1 MLSSFT
7 GNDYKKA
14 ISCKVH
20 RKSYWIISP
29 TADGNC
35 GLYAFA
41 CALIDAITSNQLI
54 LDPTLFSHFRNI
66 LLVKLPRC
74 GLRDL
79 LESPSA
85 HFEQFRDFLHQEY
98 SRHTLR
104 KLTHWLC
111 NALRQIGYDRY
122 LELLKEEA
130 KVNELLDTTDQ
141 NLNQDRMY
149 IGFEILIPLAHYF
162 KINLGL
168 IAYNANTHNYYWA
181 HSPDNSQPFFL
192 LFNPKSHWNYLL
204 PKKQIAG
211 LSQFLPDPSISF
223 WKSLNKALKKNSLRL
238 ACQLNKLQIII
249 QRFQRNFI
257 ANDNINNDSEVEP
270 KNLTA
275 VYENLSVDNLIQID
289 ESTIDILETVH
300 HLDPKE
306 FNLILDK
313 LCLNEIEKALITK
326 VYIIDSETD
335 ETTINLQNLAIFD
348 FFKEHYPLKSKKS
361 SLFSLFFKCN
371 NNSTLEATLI
381 SHFKNYN
388 R

>member
-1 MLSSFT
+1 
-7 GNDYKKA
+7 
-14 ISCKVH
+14 
-20 RKSYWIISP
+20 
-29 TADGNC
+29 
-35 GLYAFA
+35 
-41 CALIDAITSNQLI
+41 
-54 LDPTLFSHFRNI
+54 
-66 LLVKLPRC
+66 
-74 GLRDL
+74 
-79 LESPSA
+79 
-85 HFEQFRDFLHQEY
+85 
-98 SRHTLR
+98 
-104 KLTHWLC
+104 
-111 NALRQIGYDRY
+111 
-122 LELLKEEA
+122 
-130 KVNELLDTTDQ
+130 
-141 NLNQDRMY
+141 
-149 IGFEILIPLAHYF
+149 
-162 KINLGL
+162 
-168 IAYNANTHNYYWA
+168 
-181 HSPDNSQPFFL
+181 
-192 LFNPKSHWNYLL
+192 
-204 PKKQIAG
+204 
-211 LSQFLPDPSISF
+211 LPDPSISF

-249 QRFQRNFI
+249 QRFQKNFI